1 MTPTQWTSCAVE
13 GSLSAG
19 STRSLKRNFQDS
31 LGLALLKAPRT
42 PHAKSG
48 KGTSST
54 RADQGPEKRTGLQ
67 PLRFARVGRTLL
79 SLALDL
85 AFGTRWNGAGGP
97 PFRVLPSRSGTVG
110 APSLRSLQGRVRCCR
125 YHGVCHAHRTA
136 SSDRTRSWNSL
147 DRDASAEA
155 AHGPRSVAQA
165 QTEQSAPTQSAWR
178 RAATQSVLA
187 GVASTTSTHGP
198 QRSVAEKLRYMH
210 RNPVKR
216 GLVEAPEQWCW
227 SSYRFYLLEEVGS
240 VRVNE
245 GWPAISFRDRL
256 A

>member
-110 APSLRSLQGRVRCCR
+110 APSLRSLQGRVRCCLYQGLVHAQR
-125 YHGVCHAHRTA
+125 PASDLRRSSPALYHYLVGVNCDPSTRCPF
-136 SSDRTRSWNSL
+136 DRN
-147 DRDASAEA
+147 
-155 AHGPRSVAQA
+155 
-165 QTEQSAPTQSAWR
+165 
-178 RAATQSVLA
+178 
-187 GVASTTSTHGP
+187 
-198 QRSVAEKLRYMH
+198 QRS
-210 RNPVKR
+210 
-216 GLVEAPEQWCW
+216 
-227 SSYRFYLLEEVGS
+227 
-240 VRVNE
+240 
-245 GWPAISFRDRL
+245 
-256 A
+256 